1 MQLPMPRLVLD
12 RPPSPPLRFPRR
24 FWSERGPGELWGAAA
39 SVPSCSASRGLFADC
54 ALVAFCN
61 SAFSLFGGLVV
72 FSVVGNLAA
81 TQGKAVEEVAA
92 SGEGLAFIVFA
103 QGLGQMGSGVAP
115 SVLSALFFLT
125 LFLLGLDSSFAVVE
139 TLQTYLNDWMMS
151 RNPGVKLSVRGNA
164 LRLVLLC
171 TALLLIGLPY
181 VTREGYLLLEVPKGG
196 RAELPT
202 PLREEPEMRG
212 QERVGG
218 TEREETRAEGRIALG
233 DPEVADHWVTTYC
246 LTIGVL
252 LEYIM
257 LGYVYTAEQ
266 VLQDVEA
273 STGVALPRFFT
284 HQIRYVAPALLTLVV
299 GLLVL
304 SEASSDSM
312 SGYPTSTVCLF
323 GIFPILF
330 ALSTA
335 LWPAVQFRLR
345 RLLRGSALTPEGLEA
360 ARQRARGPGF
370 QTFREED
377 MIESTPTGSAPLAL
391 NRA

>member
-181 VTREGYLLLEVPKGG
+181 VTREGYLLLEV
-196 RAELPT
+196 
-202 PLREEPEMRG
+202 
-212 QERVGG
+212 
-218 TEREETRAEGRIALG
+218 
-233 DPEVADHWVTTYC
+233 ADHWVTTYC

>member
-1 MQLPMPRLVLD
+1 
-12 RPPSPPLRFPRR
+12 
-24 FWSERGPGELWGAAA
+24 
-39 SVPSCSASRGLFADC
+39 
-54 ALVAFCN
+54 
-61 SAFSLFGGLVV
+61 
-72 FSVVGNLAA
+72 
-81 TQGKAVEEVAA
+81 
-92 SGEGLAFIVFA
+92 
-103 QGLGQMGSGVAP
+103 MGSGVAP

-181 VTREGYLLLEVPKGG
+181 VTREGYLLL
-196 RAELPT
+196 
-202 PLREEPEMRG
+202 
-212 QERVGG
+212 
-218 TEREETRAEGRIALG
+218 
-233 DPEVADHWVTTYC
+233 EVADHWVTTYC

>member
-1 MQLPMPRLVLD
+1 
-12 RPPSPPLRFPRR
+12 
-24 FWSERGPGELWGAAA
+24 
-39 SVPSCSASRGLFADC
+39 
-54 ALVAFCN
+54 
-61 SAFSLFGGLVV
+61 
-72 FSVVGNLAA
+72 
-81 TQGKAVEEVAA
+81 
-92 SGEGLAFIVFA
+92 
-103 QGLGQMGSGVAP
+103 MGSGVAP